1 MRLLLLLIPMLL
13 YGKNVTCPGY
23 VFDKEIDNYLF
34 TGQCNEKN
42 TPVWGVGNYG
52 EGASYQGFYDDEGR
66 FTTGILIFSDG
77 DYYIGRFNSPGEILS
92 KKYISLGTY
101 VYSDGGYTEAY
112 FDENLSAQGFGVTY
126 FQEGGYTMG
135 MISNG
140 FPNGLKVDRYE
151 DEGYSIYGSVTNSKL
166 NGLTF
171 QEYDDGSSFQQ
182 YVINDQN
189 VGEITSTEG
198 SAVQQLDGI
207 KQFLS
212 VNYADLMIE
221 IEKIENTMEEYYQLI
236 EEADAQIEATTK
248 ISKFASKRSL
258 IVKSAQELLNVL
270 GYLPGR
276 ADGILGPLTNAA
288 ITAFKEDQ
296 NLDGPLEAD
305 ESLLV
310 ELQKQ
315 VRKESY
321 AKNNNLSSNEPEI
334 SGSGTGFFVNESS
347 IVTNQHVIE
356 GCAYLTDS
364 INTKLDI
371 VTIDRLNDLAI
382 LKTPSKSKKYIYLDS
397 DPELGEEVYV
407 AGFPYSFE
415 TLNFTSG
422 AISALVGPEKNIT
435 QFQLTAPIQPGNSGG
450 PILNNWGSL
459 IGVTFARIDDMYILE
474 NSGTIPQNINYGI
487 KLDVVRDILV
497 ENNIEFSEGRKY
509 WFKPYQEDVAQLAKE
524 TTILINCYK

>member
-1 MRLLLLLIPMLL
+1 MFL
-13 YGKNVTCPGY
+13 YGKNVNCPGY

-34 TGQCNEKN
+34 TGQCNEN
-42 TPVWGVGNYG
+42 NIPVWGVGNYG
-52 EGASYQGFYDDEGR
+52 EGASYQGFYDEEGR
-66 FTTGILIFSDG
+66 FTTGILIFADG

-92 KKYISLGTY
+92 KEYIAVGTY
-101 VYSDGGYTEAY
+101 VYANGGYQEAY

-135 MISNG
+135 MMSNG
-140 FPNGLKVDRYE
+140 FTNGLKVDRYE

-171 QEYDDGSSFQQ
+171 QEYDDGSSFQR
-182 YVINDQN
+182 YIINDEN
-189 VGEITSTEG
+189 VGEITYTEG
-198 SAVQQLDGI
+198 TAVQQLEGI
-207 KQFLS
+207 KEFLS
-212 VNYADLMIE
+212 VSYADLMIE
-221 IEKIENTMEEYYQLI
+221 IEKIEKTMEEYYQLI
-236 EEADAQIEATTK
+236 EQADAQIEATTK
-248 ISKFASKRSL
+248 VSKFASKRSL
-258 IVKSAQELLNVL
+258 IVKSAQELLGVL

-321 AKNNNLSSNEPEI
+321 AKKNNPSSNEPEI
-334 SGSGTGFFVNESS
+334 TGSGTGFFVNENI

-364 INTKLDI
+364 FNNKLDI

-382 LKTPSKSKKYIYLDS
+382 LKSVFKSEEHIYLDN

-407 AGFPYSFE
+407 AGFPYNFD
-415 TLNFTSG
+415 TLNFTNG

-474 NSGTIPQNINYGI
+474 SSGTIPQNINYGI
-487 KLDVVRDILV
+487 KLDVIRDILI
-497 ENNIEFSEGRKY
+497 ENNLEFSEGRKY
-509 WFKPYQEDVAQLAKE
+509 WFQPSQEDVAQLAKE

>member
-1 MRLLLLLIPMLL
+1 MRILLLLIPMFL
-13 YGKNVTCPGY
+13 YGKNVNCPGY

-34 TGQCNEKN
+34 TGQCNEN
-42 TPVWGVGNYG
+42 NIPVWGVGNYG
-52 EGASYQGFYDDEGR
+52 EGASYQGFYDKEGR
-66 FTTGILIFSDG
+66 FTTGILIFADG

-92 KKYISLGTY
+92 KEYIAVGTY
-101 VYSDGGYTEAY
+101 VYANGGYQEAY

-135 MISNG
+135 MMSNG
-140 FPNGLKVDRYE
+140 FTNGLKVDRYE

-171 QEYDDGSSFQQ
+171 QEYDDGSSFQR
-182 YVINDQN
+182 YIINDEN
-189 VGEITSTEG
+189 VGEITYTEG
-198 SAVQQLDGI
+198 TAVQQLEGI
-207 KQFLS
+207 KEFLS
-212 VNYADLMIE
+212 VSYADLMIE
-221 IEKIENTMEEYYQLI
+221 IEKIEKTMEEYYQLI
-236 EEADAQIEATTK
+236 EQADAQIEATTK
-248 ISKFASKRSL
+248 VSKFASKRSL
-258 IVKSAQELLNVL
+258 IVKSAQELLGVL

-321 AKNNNLSSNEPEI
+321 AKKNNPSSNEPEI
-334 SGSGTGFFVNESS
+334 TGSGTGFFVNENI

-364 INTKLDI
+364 FNNKLDI

-382 LKTPSKSKKYIYLDS
+382 LKSVFKSEEHIYLDN

-407 AGFPYSFE
+407 AGFPYNFD
-415 TLNFTSG
+415 TLNFTNG

-474 NSGTIPQNINYGI
+474 SSGTIPQNINYGI
-487 KLDVVRDILV
+487 KLDVIRDILI
-497 ENNIEFSEGRKY
+497 ENNLEFSEGRKY
-509 WFKPYQEDVAQLAKE
+509 WFQPSQEDVAQLAKE

>member
-1 MRLLLLLIPMLL
+1 MRILLVLIPLFL
-13 YGKNVTCPGY
+13 YGKNVNCPGY

-34 TGQCNEKN
+34 TGQCNEN
-42 TPVWGVGNYG
+42 NIPVWGVGNYG
-52 EGASYQGFYDDEGR
+52 EGASYQGFYDEEGR
-66 FTTGILIFSDG
+66 FTTGILIFPDG

-92 KKYISLGTY
+92 KEYIAVGTY
-101 VYSDGGYTEAY
+101 VYANGGYQEAY

-135 MISNG
+135 MMSNG
-140 FPNGLKVDRYE
+140 FTNGLKVDRYE

-171 QEYDDGSSFQQ
+171 QEYDDGSSFQR
-182 YVINDQN
+182 YIINDEN
-189 VGEITSTEG
+189 VGEITYTEG
-198 SAVQQLDGI
+198 TAVQQLEGI
-207 KQFLS
+207 KEFLS
-212 VNYADLMIE
+212 VSYADLMIE
-221 IEKIENTMEEYYQLI
+221 IEKIEKTMEEYYQLI
-236 EEADAQIEATTK
+236 EQADAQIEATTK
-248 ISKFASKRSL
+248 VSKFASKRSL
-258 IVKSAQELLNVL
+258 IVKSAQELLGVL

-321 AKNNNLSSNEPEI
+321 AKKNNPSSNEPEI
-334 SGSGTGFFVNESS
+334 TGSGTGFFVNENI

-364 INTKLDI
+364 FNNKLDI

-382 LKTPSKSKKYIYLDS
+382 LKSVFKSEEHIYLDN

-407 AGFPYSFE
+407 AGFPYNFD
-415 TLNFTSG
+415 TLNFTNG

-474 NSGTIPQNINYGI
+474 SSGTIPQNINYGI
-487 KLDVVRDILV
+487 KLDVIRDILI
-497 ENNIEFSEGRKY
+497 ENNLEFSEGRKY
-509 WFKPYQEDVAQLAKE
+509 WFQPSQEDVAQLAKE